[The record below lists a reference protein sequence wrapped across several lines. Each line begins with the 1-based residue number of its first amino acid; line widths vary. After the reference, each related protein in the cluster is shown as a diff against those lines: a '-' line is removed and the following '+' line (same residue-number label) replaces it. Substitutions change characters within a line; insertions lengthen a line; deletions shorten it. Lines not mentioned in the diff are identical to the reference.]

1 MTTYTTRTDAIA
13 EIITAIEASPEVRDA
28 HAEFNID
35 AIADEV
41 VSVATDGGYQIADH
55 DDFWESVE
63 RHARPMGRDLYDYKT
78 GELIGPATAEQIAAS
93 EAAGDA
99 GVITIDAGTGEVLH
113 NGADKAVWPNQRDVY
128 VV

>member
-1 MTTYTTRTDAIA
+1 MTNYSTRNEAIDAIV
-13 EIITAIEASPEVRDA
+13 TAIESSPEVRDA
-28 HAEFNID
+28 RAEYNIG

-55 DDFWESVE
+55 NDFWESVE
-63 RHARPMGRDLYDYKT
+63 RHTRPLGRDLYDYNT
-78 GELIGPATAEQIAAS
+78 GERIGPATAEQIAAS

-113 NGADKAVWPNQRDVY
+113 NGADPAVWPRQRDVY
-128 VV
+128 VA